1 MRPFTA
7 LTAALL
13 AGATLAGTA
22 TAVVTG
28 PAGYI
33 YSTQLLGN
41 LTESCVAAG
50 PGGTFVGIGPGFTAN
65 AQAIVLA
72 KESGELR
79 LVAMGFSAISDCAYD
94 AAADA
99 LYVTD
104 NADNAD
110 LGISTSFAGNTG
122 AQTGDTVFKVPNAS
136 SAAGLSAKGVEVLPA
151 NSIEFAAGVAVD
163 AAGNVL
169 VANSVGGTSGTV
181 IKITAGPTSSTLVP
195 GLALAGGIALAPA
208 TGNLFVAENLG
219 LPNFDN
225 DIRQFTPAGAPVP
238 PVPFAAPSFNF
249 GSTDL
254 LFNADGRLLA
264 SGNFGA
270 DVVSFNI
277 GNGSQTPFASGL
289 TFASG
294 MTIDPFTHRVQIL
307 SSTFTGADEDKSL
320 HRFTPID
327 QLVAGGGSS
336 KSDCAVELYGLQVV
350 GKAAECVD
358 GAPCDADGAENDSCL
373 FPVGLCFNVADPD
386 LTDCSDA
393 DEVTEVAL
401 TAKPASAAI
410 TATANAIAAAL
421 PINGTT
427 CRFSDGYALPVAQ
440 TAAGKKD
447 GKATLKVK
455 SRTGDG
461 RTDTDAVKLVCKPA
475 P

>member
-1 MRPFTA
+1 MRA
-7 LTAALL
+7 LSAFAAALL
-13 AGATLAGTA
+13 AGAAFARTAG
-22 TAVVTG
+22 AVVTG
-28 PAGYI
+28 PTGYI

-41 LTESCVAAG
+41 LTEGCVAAG
-50 PGGTFVGIGPGFTAN
+50 PGGTFVGIGPSFTAN
-65 AQAIVLA
+65 AEAIVLA

-79 LVAMGFSAISDCAYD
+79 LVAMGFNAISDCAYD

-110 LGISTSFAGNTG
+110 LGITTSFAGNTG
-122 AQTGDTVFKVPNAS
+122 AQTGDTVFKIPDAS
-136 SAAGLSAKGVEVLPA
+136 KAAGLSAKGLELLPA

-163 AAGNVL
+163 AAGDVL
-169 VANSVGGTSGTV
+169 VGNSVGGTSGSV
-181 IKITAGPTSSTLVP
+181 LKITAGPMSSTLVP
-195 GLALAGGIALAPA
+195 GLALTGGIALSPA

-225 DIRQFTPAGAPVP
+225 DIRQYTAAGVPVP
-238 PVPFAAPSFNF
+238 PTPFAAPSFAF

-270 DVVSFNI
+270 DVVSFNLADSTSI
-277 GNGSQTPFASGL
+277 PFASGL

-350 GKAAECVD
+350 GKTAECVD
-358 GAPCDADGAENDSCL
+358 GAPCDADGAVNDSCL
-373 FPVGLCFNVADPD
+373 FPVGLCFNVADPT

-393 DEVTEVAL
+393 DDVTEVAL

-410 TATANAIAAAL
+410 STTAAAITAAL
-421 PINGTT
+421 PISGTT
-427 CRFSDGYALPVAQ
+427 CRFSDGYALPVRQASS
-440 TAAGKKD
+440 GKKD

-461 RTDTDAVKLVCKPA
+461 RTDTDVIKLVCKPA